1 MTIFKNH
8 FIFCSS
14 LVFFFYL
21 FFFQYPFF
29 NYELGVLT
37 SYVNNFNALN
47 EISFWSGFFGDSFIL
62 SSSFNPLKLNLIVWL
77 LFSLSFVFS
86 QSLVFSFAPLIFTTL
101 SFFFAL
107 KIFEIYKLQKSWSV
121 LLAFFGMTSISSMP
135 LFDTLIN
142 LVTFSLFNPPPHG
155 VYFDLLTSFSSSL
168 VLAAFLGLL
177 FLTLKT
183 QLLKSNSKNL
193 LPTFW
198 ALSVFV
204 HPALFIFGYTF
215 IFLINLIELRREKLN
230 QKPLKI
236 GSFILVNFL
245 PLLFAIPYI
254 IYNIDFFGSSPT
266 QIVLIEQNEL
276 LNFFKAIFL
285 YLILPFGLML
295 LGNQLYR
302 VDPYESLVRFWPILL
317 IALIEML
324 LRTFYLFNLLPIND
338 EVILNRVAVYFLH
351 FFYYLPFLSVV
362 TREFTYLPDLH
373 YQENDSLNKLRKIF
387 NYLFINLSSP
397 IVLLMVVTVSLATYT
412 SIDHE
417 PYRMIDN
424 RAKLLKTDLK
434 DIFLD
439 QSLGDKKIQFLSMDE
454 KIISSFLFPNKIA
467 SNIFIE
473 QGSSSQSKE
482 LDFLQGIYQRDNNE
496 LISEIKLNYLDYNFN
511 QNSFEDDARN
521 LALVLWLKYNNTYF
535 EITKS
540 NMIEKDVLE
549 ESKIF
554 FSDNFLV
561 SHDFPSYI
569 ESSYDVKTMKIGN
582 YFITQTK

>member
-8 FIFCSS
+8 FIFFSS
-14 LVFFFYL
+14 VVFFFYL
-21 FFFQYPFF
+21 SFFQYPFF
-29 NYELGVLT
+29 YYELGVLT

-47 EISFWSGFFGDSFIL
+47 EISFWTGLFGDSFIL

-77 LFSLSFVFS
+77 LFFLSFIFS
-86 QSLVFSFAPLIFTTL
+86 QSFVFSFAPVIFTTL

-107 KIFEIYKLQKSWSV
+107 KIFELYKLKRSWSV

-135 LFDTLIN
+135 LFNTLIN
-142 LVTFSLFNPPPHG
+142 LFTFNLTNQPSHG

-183 QLLKSNSKNL
+183 QLLISNLKNL

-198 ALSVFV
+198 AISVFV
-204 HPALFIFGYTF
+204 HPALFIFGYSF
-215 IFLINLIELRREKLN
+215 IFLINLIELRRERLN
-230 QKPLKI
+230 QQSLNV
-236 GSFILVNFL
+236 GNFVLVNFL
-245 PLLFAIPYI
+245 PLVFAIPYI
-254 IYNIDFFGSSPT
+254 IYNIDFFGSSPA
-266 QIVLIEQNEL
+266 QILLIEQNDL

-285 YLILPFGLML
+285 YFLIPFGLML

-302 VDPYESLVRFWPILL
+302 VDPFESLVRFWPILL
-317 IALIEML
+317 IAFIEML
-324 LRTFYLFNLLPIND
+324 LRAFYLFNLLPIND

-373 YQENDSLNKLRKIF
+373 YQDNNFLNKLRKIF
-387 NYLFINLSSP
+387 NYLFINLSNL
-397 IVLLMVVTVSLATYT
+397 ITLLMIVTVSFATFT
-412 SIDHE
+412 AIDHE
-417 PYRMIDN
+417 PYRIVDN
-424 RAKLLKTDLK
+424 RAKLLKTHLK

-439 QSLGDKKIQFLSMDE
+439 QNLIGKKIQFLSMDE
-454 KIISSFLFPNKIA
+454 KIISGFIFPNKIA

-473 QGSSSQSKE
+473 QGSSLQSTE
-482 LDFLQGIYQRDNNE
+482 LDFLQGIYQRKNHE
-496 LISEIKLNYLDYNFN
+496 LISKINPNYLDYDFTI
-511 QNSFEDDARN
+511 NSFEDDARN

-535 EITKS
+535 EITEL
-540 NMIEKDVLE
+540 NMIEKDFLE

-561 SHDFPSYI
+561 SSNFPSYI

-582 YFITQTK
+582 YFISYNE